1 MAANV
6 TVRQPDIL
14 CLQVKEK
21 KKLHIKQSSKQTN
34 CNMIKYQ
41 FTKNTEDRRV
51 CYIALFN
58 NQQNPNHEKFCRTND
73 PAPFLNQ

>member
-1 MAANV
+1 
-6 TVRQPDIL
+6 
-14 CLQVKEK
+14 
-21 KKLHIKQSSKQTN
+21 
-34 CNMIKYQ
+34 MIKYQ

-73 PAPFLNQ
+73 PAPFLNNKGRKEKEIHLGNNQPGKIK